1 MPSKLTHAVTLLTLI
16 AAVHGS
22 AQAALFAVDQGVY
35 SPQNGYFA
43 QWYQDTHGRTL
54 DLCLGK
60 ALSSRVPSTPGVP
73 SYMCTLAV
81 AAGVFDDN
89 QPMVFPTNFPDEAF
103 WFLADA
109 AIPTAGAT
117 TLNLKY
123 TAALEA
129 AFGGGDP
136 APNDQISFARIRIR
150 MNAAPGVYTITHPYG
165 VEVFTVDPPVPNG
178 NGNGNGGANGIKAI
192 NMTRDIGITSPGVFT
207 GALAGD
213 VGPFLRSVNGPYTE
227 TDPTTGVASQ
237 YIGDPNL
244 TEQVTGSPFGTNYV
258 RVQGPNGLDVRT
270 DVFGITGKLST
281 VVRPTPAVVQRANY
295 SRKTGGTGN
304 AGVQA
309 QKDVF
314 ALAPPPPGTAQFVD
328 TDNAPITMTEATGTG
343 AWYGQ
348 SLANPTLPVN
358 LQVTAD
364 NHLAIPTSTPTT
376 VARALTDLVSIDT
389 ATYSL
394 SSGQLTLSASTS
406 DATAP
411 TTLTATG
418 SSGGAIGTLSGAGT
432 TRTLTTG
439 ISPIPPAKVT
449 VTSTNGG
456 SDTEEVVIVP

>member
-1 MPSKLTHAVTLLTLI
+1 MPSKLTPAVTLLSLI
-16 AAVHGS
+16 AAIHGS
-22 AQAALFAVDQGVY
+22 AQAALFAVDQGPY
-35 SPQNGYFA
+35 SPQNGNFA

-89 QPMVFPTNFPDEAF
+89 QPTVFPTNFPDEAF

-117 TLNLKY
+117 ALNLKY

-150 MNAAPGVYTITHPYG
+150 MDAPVAGTYTITHPYG
-165 VEVFTVDPPVPNG
+165 VDVFQVDTPG
-178 NGNGNGGANGIKAI
+178 TKAI
-192 NMTRDIGITSPGVFT
+192 NMTRDIGIGSPGNYS
-207 GALAGD
+207 GALMGD
-213 VGPFLRSVNGPYTE
+213 LGPFLRSVNGPYIE
-227 TDPTTGVASQ
+227 TDPTTGMASS
-237 YIGDPNL
+237 YVGDPNL
-244 TEQVTGSPFGTNYV
+244 TEQVTGSPFNTNFIHV
-258 RVQGPNGLDVRT
+258 EGPNGIDGRT

-281 VVRPTPAVVQRANY
+281 VVRPTPTIVQRATY

-304 AGVQA
+304 SGVQA
-309 QKDVF
+309 QEDVF
-314 ALAPPPPGTAQFVD
+314 SLAPPPPGTSKFVD
-328 TDNAPITMTEATGTG
+328 TDNADITMTEADGTG
-343 AWYGQ
+343 SWYGQ
-348 SLANPTLPVN
+348 STANPTLPVN

-364 NHLAIPTSTPTT
+364 NHLAIPQNTPTT
-376 VARALTDLVSIDT
+376 VPHALTDLVSIDT
-389 ATYSL
+389 ANYSL
-394 SSGQLTLSASTS
+394 SSGQLTLVASTS
-406 DATAP
+406 DAATA
-411 TTLTATG
+411 TSLTATG
-418 SSGGAIGTLSGAGT
+418 SSGGAIGTLSGDGAVK
-432 TRTLTTG
+432 TLTTG

-449 VTSTNGG
+449 VTSANGG